1 MIKNIVI
8 VVLLF
13 ISVYLF
19 FFNPKKEVEFKT
31 ITNTIMVT
39 DSTYNQIIDTLEI
52 VDIPANIDTLKVI
65 NDYYSKFNYK
75 RSFEDK
81 YINIR
86 LNDTVFNNQI
96 FTGNLEYTIKNFPVK
111 KEFKYGVGLNYINDV
126 GIGVGMQYFR
136 NNLNYSVFYYPS
148 SKILGFGVVYCF

>member
-13 ISVYLF
+13 ISVYL

-39 DSTYNQIIDTLEI
+39 DSNYTQIIDTLEI
-52 VDIPANIDTLKVI
+52 VDLPANIDTLKVI
-65 NDYYSKFNYK
+65 NDYYSKYNYK
-75 RSFEDK
+75 RKFEDK
-81 YINIR
+81 YINIV
-86 LNDTVFNNQI
+86 LNDTVFKNQI
-96 FTGNLEYTIKNFPVK
+96 FSGDLKYTIKDFPVSK
-111 KEFKYGVGLNYINDV
+111 GYKYGVGLNYINDV

-136 NNLNYSVFYYPS
+136 NNFNYSVVYYPS
-148 SKILGFGVVYCF
+148 IKSLGFGVVYCF